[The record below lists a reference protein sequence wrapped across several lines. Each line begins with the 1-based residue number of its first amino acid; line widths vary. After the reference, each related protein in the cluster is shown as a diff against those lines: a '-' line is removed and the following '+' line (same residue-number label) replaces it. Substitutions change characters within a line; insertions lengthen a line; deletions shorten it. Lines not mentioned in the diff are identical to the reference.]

1 MATFKKWG
9 KGHEVK
15 ESPEAIWKREREHD
29 RCCIG
34 VSSCVA
40 GIIWTMPSE
49 PMCLCG
55 LYLRPLRVPVF
66 TSLLEYYRYVFGFIC
81 LSLSISFFLFISLGV
96 FLFLQI
102 PLPSKPYWYLVFGAT
117 KEDIKEIC
125 ISTMKLY
132 SREKVEFVYL
142 LGTLLW
148 LSLFLLIVVTTVAV
162 VNTPSISQ
170 PNREQL
176 EKQVD
181 KRKVA
186 LEEARLKA
194 KGQNPNG
201 TPALSAIGGFSP
213 ASKPCKF
220 LFLFAFY

>member
-15 ESPEAIWKREREHD
+15 ESPKAIWDREREHD

-34 VSSCVA
+34 VSLCVA
-40 GIIWTMPSE
+40 GILWMMPSE
-49 PMCLCG
+49 PMYLWG

-81 LSLSISFFLFISLGV
+81 LSLSIKFFLFISLGV

-132 SREKVEFVYL
+132 SRKKVV
-142 LGTLLW
+142 
-148 LSLFLLIVVTTVAV
+148 
-162 VNTPSISQ
+162 
-170 PNREQL
+170 
-176 EKQVD
+176 
-181 KRKVA
+181 
-186 LEEARLKA
+186 
-194 KGQNPNG
+194 
-201 TPALSAIGGFSP
+201 
-213 ASKPCKF
+213 C
-220 LFLFAFY
+220 LFAWHITLTVSTFTNCYYCCCC